1 MEYELFSRRQKPLRG
16 EVSDVYQ
23 YETIPRELR
32 VQIFFIWRK
41 VWGEVYYN
49 SFGQLDGSQ
58 LAMEAFGSIENMLYE
73 EYGVFDLDEGDD
85 SYSEVDNSYRV
96 VRKFFFTTKDTD
108 KVIDVI
114 EVSFRYI
121 DQVFRDKF
129 HEVDEI
135 FGSRHHDIPPNGIS
149 PDEAIDQLNRQFRQ
163 HNVGYQYESGQIIRV
178 DSQFIYSEVVKPAL
192 DFLSDPI
199 YKGTNEEFL
208 KAHEHY
214 RKGNYKDCIN
224 NCLNAFESCL
234 KTICQKR
241 EWAYDDKKA
250 AAKKLIQIVL
260 DKKLIPPFMES
271 PFSGFRGAL
280 ESGLTTL
287 RNRIAGHGQGREKVP
302 CPDYIAAYALHLTA
316 SNILLLARAD
326 EDME

>member
-108 KVIDVI
+108 NELESIDNVVFPLLSQREWYLFIAEEGASGFVCSDHPIALISIGDPPENPDHPYNIEAPGLAQRYTELTLPLNRRMALFSTFETLPDVHTVDDKVIADVNI
-114 EVSFRYI
+114 RTILS
-121 DQVFRDKF
+121 
-129 HEVDEI
+129 
-135 FGSRHHDIPPNGIS
+135 
-149 PDEAIDQLNRQFRQ
+149 AARQ
-163 HNVGYQYESGQIIRV
+163 
-178 DSQFIYSEVVKPAL
+178 IYCSNL
-192 DFLSDPI
+192 DFKFLDNGVMRSGKELVDP
-199 YKGTNEEFL
+199 
-208 KAHEHY
+208 
-214 RKGNYKDCIN
+214 
-224 NCLNAFESCL
+224 
-234 KTICQKR
+234 
-241 EWAYDDKKA
+241 
-250 AAKKLIQIVL
+250 
-260 DKKLIPPFMES
+260 
-271 PFSGFRGAL
+271 
-280 ESGLTTL
+280 
-287 RNRIAGHGQGREKVP
+287 
-302 CPDYIAAYALHLTA
+302 
-316 SNILLLARAD
+316 
-326 EDME
+326 